1 MEQELNR
8 LRRIRADAWHISRR
22 LVIDHFIASI
32 FDELIGVK
40 VLVDY
45 LGVDPEAVDQAKVI
59 SQAMWIV
66 LIKFLG
72 SVCAC
77 VDTKRCADAL
87 NLAIRIIEDLESA
100 CGEAVPL
107 SWTELVRVVQV
118 NELSVNLLIWFFGVD
133 IGAGDGLAVSDIIID
148 VSIILDDFL
157 EDLDEGRVV
166 VSYDFGCLDWCKVD
180 DLEGRND
187 IVSADRLDVI

>member
-1 MEQELNR
+1 
-8 LRRIRADAWHISRR
+8 
-22 LVIDHFIASI
+22 
-32 FDELIGVK
+32 
-40 VLVDY
+40 
-45 LGVDPEAVDQAKVI
+45 
-59 SQAMWIV
+59 MWIV
-66 LIKFLG
+66 LIKFLS

-87 NLAIRIIEDLESA
+87 NLAIWIIEDLESA

-148 VSIILDDFL
+148 VSIILNYFL